1 MINSLSAANIAFNM
15 SSSKFAQFPS
25 LLSVERK
32 EKSEVG
38 QEEEKT
44 LSKSKDANHR
54 RKGRQKINKEER
66 RDLWIKEMKVER
78 KETETIIIE

>member
-1 MINSLSAANIAFNM
+1 MG
-15 SSSKFAQFPS
+15 
-25 LLSVERK
+25 ERK
-32 EKSEVG
+32 EKSKVG

-66 RDLWIKEMKVER
+66 RDLWI
-78 KETETIIIE
+78 

>member
-1 MINSLSAANIAFNM
+1 MG
-15 SSSKFAQFPS
+15 
-25 LLSVERK
+25 ERK

-38 QEEEKT
+38 QEEEKA
-44 LSKSKDANHR
+44 LSKSKDANH

-66 RDLWIKEMKVER
+66 RDLWTKEMKVER

>member
-1 MINSLSAANIAFNM
+1 MG
-15 SSSKFAQFPS
+15 
-25 LLSVERK
+25 ERK

-38 QEEEKT
+38 QEEEKAR
-44 LSKSKDANHR
+44 SKSKDANH

-66 RDLWIKEMKVER
+66 RDLWIKKKEVGR

>member
-1 MINSLSAANIAFNM
+1 MG
-15 SSSKFAQFPS
+15 
-25 LLSVERK
+25 ERK

-38 QEEEKT
+38 QEEEKV
-44 LSKSKDANHR
+44 LSKSKDANH

-66 RDLWIKEMKVER
+66 RDLWIKKKEVGR